1 MRIVSPAALRSF
13 FSPESDDALIT
24 ALTLSVPA
32 YSGNT
37 SPDPIRICDNYT
49 KRLAQY
55 TTDTE
60 LVYGITYKSNDY
72 IFLPFQFALPGDDTS
87 GSPRASIVIN
97 DVTYLLTE
105 TIRSI
110 TGPIPVKIEL
120 VLKSLVDND
129 TTNSAVEPEVV
140 FTGFYITNITY
151 NAQQVTAELEMIDYA
166 TEPFPAYRFIP
177 VYFPGIF

>member
-1 MRIVSPAALRSF
+1 MRAVSPAALRAF
-13 FSPESDDALIT
+13 FAPESNDALII
-24 ALTLSVPA
+24 ALTLSVPS
-32 YSGNT
+32 YPGN
-37 SPDPIRICDNYT
+37 SAPEPIRICDNYT
-49 KRLAQY
+49 KRLTQF
-55 TTDTE
+55 TTETE

-72 IFLPFQFALPGDDTS
+72 IFLPFEFSLPDDDST
-87 GSPRASIVIN
+87 GSPRASIVIH

-110 TGPIPVKIEL
+110 TGPVPVKIEL
-120 VLKSLVDND
+120 VLKSLVDNN
-129 TTNSAVEPEVV
+129 TTNSTVEAEVV

-151 NAQQVTAELEMIDYA
+151 NAQQVTADLEMIDYA